1 MTRETALLRLQNRT
15 ERLVRMILLDAPDI
29 IVVEQRRL
37 VRQAAGWVDNPPP
50 EIPD

>member
-15 ERLVRMILLDAPDI
+15 ERLARMVLLEAPDI
-29 IVVEQRRL
+29 ILDKQRQL
-37 VRQAAGWVDNPPP
+37 VRQAARWVEDPPP